1 MEVDMLGNAIEA
13 FQNMAD
19 LHRLGF
25 LSFGVLI
32 GLVLGVIPGLGG
44 LVGLSL
50 LLPFTF
56 NMDPYTALAFM
67 MGLQA
72 VVVTSDT
79 IPAVL
84 FGVPGTVGSAATILD
99 GYPMAR
105 KGEAGR
111 AFGAAFSA
119 SVIGGLLGALLLG
132 VSVPVLR
139 PVVLEIGSPEL
150 LAICVFGL
158 SLVAVLSGG
167 SPLKGLAAACIGLM
181 VATAGDDPQTG
192 TLRWTFDSL
201 YLWDGLPVVPL
212 ALGLFAIPELGDMA
226 ITKQAINVK
235 EGGSIDDGLGRA
247 IKSCVKKYFV
257 LAGRAGQGE
266 YWWFFLF
273 ATIVNLVAFIMAEM
287 LSEASAR
294 AGMIGSVVW
303 VIATVGLGIPL
314 IAAGVRRLHDTGR
327 SGLWMVLSVVPVV
340 NFVVIYFQTRESVPE
355 TNQYGPYTDVGRA
368 ADGTSQLDGIQDT
381 FRNWFLVLRCSAIG
395 SSLGAVPGIGASVID
410 WIAYGH
416 AARTERGAS
425 ETFGKGDVRGVI
437 ASESSNNAKEGG
449 ALVPTVAFGVPGSA
463 SMALILGAF
472 LIHGLVPGPEML
484 TKRLDVTYTLVW
496 SVAIANVIG
505 AGICFTFANQ
515 LAKVALVRIGIL
527 APVVL
532 AITYIGAFQGSRQWG
547 DIWALLIF
555 GLIGWIMKRLRWPRP
570 PLILGF
576 VLGGLVERYMF
587 ISVERYGADWLWIWR
602 DFGDGEVKFAPY
614 VPIIFAVTLYGVLA
628 PIIKG
633 YRLRVKANKSKAKFG
648 FQRKALNAD
657 FAFGAILFA
666 LFLTAFIVASEWEF
680 GARLIPHVVS
690 VAAMIFIGW
699 LLLSAMFVAAGE
711 KEEVDPDG
719 IPGRGEG
726 GTQPVQSDVHFDI
739 SADYGELT
747 PKEISKRAIMYFV
760 WLVGFFG
767 AAAVIG
773 LLPAMFLFMFLYMII
788 EGKESVKTSFIVA
801 ACVWLLSYLLFH
813 EVLIIPWPQ
822 TILGDLFPALRSIPE
837 LNMF

>member
-1 MEVDMLGNAIEA
+1 MEFDMLGNAVQAAE
-13 FQNMAD
+13 NMVS
-19 LHRLGF
+19 LERLGF

-119 SVIGGLLGALLLG
+119 SVIGGLFGAFLLAI
-132 VSVPVLR
+132 SVPILR
-139 PVVLEIGSPEL
+139 PVVLAIGSPEL

-167 SPLKGLAAACIGLM
+167 SPLKGLAGACIGLM

-212 ALGLFAIPELGDMA
+212 ALGLFAVPELADMA
-226 ITKQAINVK
+226 ITKQSIAIDGKTQNARFGQI
-235 EGGSIDDGLGRA
+235 GGIR
-247 IKSCVKKYFV
+247 
-257 LAGRAGQGE
+257 
-266 YWWFFLF
+266 
-273 ATIVNLVAFIMAEM
+273 
-287 LSEASAR
+287 
-294 AGMIGSVVW
+294 
-303 VIATVGLGIPL
+303 
-314 IAAGVRRLHDTGR
+314 DT
-327 SGLWMVLSVVPVV
+327 L
-340 NFVVIYFQTRESVPE
+340 
-355 TNQYGPYTDVGRA
+355 
-368 ADGTSQLDGIQDT
+368 
-381 FRNWFLVLRCSAIG
+381 RNWFLVLRCSSIG

-416 AARTERGAS
+416 AARSEKGAS
-425 ETFGKGDVRGVI
+425 ENFGKGDVRGVI

-449 ALVPTVAFGVPGSA
+449 ALVPTIAFGVPGSA

-472 LIHGLVPGPEML
+472 LIHGLVPGPDML
-484 TKRLDVTYTLVW
+484 TKNLDVTYTLVW

-505 AGICFTFANQ
+505 AGICFAFANE

-532 AITYIGAFQGSRQWG
+532 AITYVGAFQGSRQWG
-547 DIWALLIF
+547 DIYALLIF
-555 GLIGWIMKRLRWPRP
+555 GLLGWVMKRLRWPRP

-587 ISVERYGADWLWIWR
+587 ISIERYGADWLWIWR
-602 DFGDGEVKFAPY
+602 DLGNQETTFTPY
-614 VPIIFAVTLYGVLA
+614 VPIIFAVTLYGVLT
-628 PIIKG
+628 PIYRG
-633 YRLRVKANKSKAKFG
+633 YRARARATRGTGRFG
-648 FQRKALNAD
+648 FQRGALNPDLA
-657 FAFGAILFA
+657 FAGVLLLLFA
-666 LFLTAFIVASEWEF
+666 AAFWISSDWEF
-680 GARLIPHVVS
+680 GARLVPHVVS
-690 VAAMIFIGW
+690 AAAMVFLAW
-699 LLLSAMFVAAGE
+699 LVLSALFVAPGASQAAE
-711 KEEVDPDG
+711 SDG
-719 IPGRGEG
+719 MPGRGEG
-726 GTQPVQSDVHFDI
+726 GTAPVQSDVHFDI
-739 SADYGELT
+739 SADYGDLAPSEVT
-747 PKEISKRAIMYFV
+747 RRVARYFA
-760 WLVGFFG
+760 WLLFFFG

-773 LLPAMFLFMFLYMII
+773 LLPAMLAFLLGYIRY
-788 EGKESVKTSFIVA
+788 EGRERWTTALAVSVP
-801 ACVWLLSYLLFH
+801 VWLVSYLLFH
-813 EVLIIPWPQ
+813 RLLVIPWPQ
-822 TILGDLFPALRSIPE
+822 TVVGDLFPMLRTIP
-837 LNMF
+837 LVNLF

>member
-1 MEVDMLGNAIEA
+1 MEVDMLGSAVLA
-13 FQNMAD
+13 FNNMMS
-19 LHRLGF
+19 LERLGF

-111 AFGAAFSA
+111 ALGAAFSS
-119 SVIGGLLGALLLG
+119 SVVGGLWGALLLG

-139 PVVLEIGSPEL
+139 PIVLEIGSPEL

-167 SPLKGLAAACIGLM
+167 SPLKGLAGACIGLL

-192 TLRWTFDSL
+192 TLRWTFGSL

-226 ITKQAINVK
+226 ITKQSINVNA
-235 EGGSIDDGLGRA
+235 DDEKRD
-247 IKSCVKKYFV
+247 
-257 LAGRAGQGE
+257 
-266 YWWFFLF
+266 
-273 ATIVNLVAFIMAEM
+273 
-287 LSEASAR
+287 AR
-294 AGMIGSVVW
+294 FG
-303 VIATVGLGIPL
+303 
-314 IAAGVRRLHDTGR
+314 
-327 SGLWMVLSVVPVV
+327 
-340 NFVVIYFQTRESVPE
+340 
-355 TNQYGPYTDVGRA
+355 
-368 ADGTSQLDGIQDT
+368 QLDGIKDT
-381 FRNWFLVLRCSAIG
+381 FRNWFLVLRCASIG
-395 SSLGAVPGIGASVID
+395 SFLGAVPGIGASVID

-416 AARTERGAS
+416 AARTEKGAP

-449 ALVPTVAFGVPGSA
+449 ALVPTIAFGVPGSA

-496 SVAIANVIG
+496 SVAIANIFG
-505 AGICFTFANQ
+505 AGICFAFANQ
-515 LAKVALVRIGIL
+515 LAKVALIRIGVL

-547 DIWALLIF
+547 DIYALLIF

-602 DFGDGEVKFAPY
+602 DFGDGDIRFAPY
-614 VPIIFAVTLYGVLA
+614 VPIIFAVTLYGVLS
-628 PIIKG
+628 PIIRG
-633 YRLRVKANKSKAKFG
+633 YISRAKANQASSKFG
-648 FQRKALNAD
+648 FQKEAVNPDLIFALL
-657 FAFGAILFA
+657 LFA
-666 LFLTAFIVASEWEF
+666 LFATAFTIASDWEF
-680 GARLIPHVVS
+680 GARLIPQVVS
-690 VAAMIFIGW
+690 VSAMIFIGW
-699 LLLSAMFVAAGE
+699 LVLSALFIAPGE

-726 GTQPVQSDVHFDI
+726 GTEPVQSDVHFDI
-739 SADYGELT
+739 SADYGDLSGG
-747 PKEISKRAIMYFV
+747 EITRRVVNYFA
-760 WLVGFFG
+760 WLLAFFG
-767 AAAVIG
+767 IAAVIG
-773 LLPAMFLFMFLYMII
+773 LLPAMLVYMVCYIRFQ
-788 EGKESVKTSFIVA
+788 GKESWRITLLTSGGVWIV
-801 ACVWLLSYLLFH
+801 SYLLFH
-813 EVLIIPWPQ
+813 KLLIIPWPQ
-822 TILGDLFPALRSIPE
+822 TLVGDWFPVLRTIPE